1 MMIWRFLGVVVVAE
15 APISLESL
23 SLVTIKRRFELLLV
37 AADAV
42 AQEAIVVLMRGIPF
56 ADLFVLQL
64 RYGA

>member
-37 AADAV
+37 AADAD

-56 ADLFVLQL
+56 ADLLVLQF